1 MTKEKFLAIGV
12 AVAVAVASSSAF
24 AGAKDGAKGED
35 GDAKKG
41 AKYFKKRCKACHS
54 VKKGGK
60 HKIGPKLFGVVG
72 RKAGSTDFKR
82 YLALKGSGII
92 WDDANLDG
100 WLADPKKFGGNKKTK
115 MSAKTKKAGDRADL
129 IAFMKTLK

>member
-24 AGAKDGAKGED
+24 AGAKGED

-41 AKYFKKRCKACHS
+41 AKYFKKKCKACHS
-54 VKKGGK
+54 AKKGGK
-60 HKIGPKLFGVVG
+60 HKIGPALFGVVG

-82 YLALKGSGII
+82 YLALKGSDVT
-92 WDDANLDG
+92 WDDANLDA
-100 WLADPKKFGGNKKTK
+100 WLADPKKFGGKKTK